1 MLASMKSL
9 GLAFLAL
16 ATAAPA
22 LAQQARDIV
31 PQLVPH
37 RAIYELVPR
46 GVGVGSG
53 IVRAGGALA
62 FELRLTCEGWEMKH
76 TFRLG
81 ILRQPQENPDAD
93 ENAPEPES
101 RERVSRT
108 DYLAWE
114 TRDGRRLR
122 FETVTVVDGQQTDKR
137 SGTATLDAPGGS
149 GQAVQEGGRT
159 KEVALPA
166 GSVLPTW
173 HSAEMIATAKRGE
186 ALFWRTLFDGSDGGK
201 VQGISVAIAEAI
213 APPAGAPALLAR
225 PGWRFKA
232 AYFDSQ
238 PDAVSPNYRVD
249 QVMLDNGVTVSIG
262 IDYGDF
268 AVDGVLKAS
277 QELPRP
283 NCPR

>member
-9 GLAFLAL
+9 SVAVLAL
-16 ATAAPA
+16 ATAAPS

-31 PQLVPH
+31 PQLAPH

-46 GVGVGSG
+46 SVGVGSG
-53 IVRAGGALA
+53 VVRAGGAIA
-62 FELRLTCEGWEMKH
+62 FEVRLTCEGWELKH

-93 ENAPEPES
+93 ENAPAPES

-108 DYLAWE
+108 DYLGWE
-114 TRDGRRLR
+114 TRDGKRLR
-122 FETVTVVDGQQTDKR
+122 FETVTIVDGQQTDKR
-137 SGTATLDAPGGS
+137 SGTATLDAPGGK
-149 GQAVQEGGRT
+149 GRVAQEGGRSRT
-159 KEVALPA
+159 IDLPP
-166 GSVLPTW
+166 GTVFPTW

-186 ALFWRTLFDGSDGGK
+186 AMFWRHLFDGSDGGK
-201 VQGISVAIAEAI
+201 VNGISVAVAESV
-213 APPAGAPALLAR
+213 APPAGAPPLLAR

-232 AYFDSQ
+232 AYFDAR
-238 PDAVSPNYRVD
+238 PDATTPNYRVD

-268 AVDGVLKAS
+268 AVDGVLKAH